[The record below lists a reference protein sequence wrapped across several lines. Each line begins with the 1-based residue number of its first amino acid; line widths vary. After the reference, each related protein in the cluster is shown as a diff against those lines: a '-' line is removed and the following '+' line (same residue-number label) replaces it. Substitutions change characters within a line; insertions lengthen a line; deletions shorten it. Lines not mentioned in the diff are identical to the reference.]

1 MFDSADYTVETLLP
15 KPKALVTEIAFHQ
28 NSQSEQKKK
37 KEHTTCATTISGEI
51 DRDLNFA
58 PSLSRLPLQR
68 LEPWML
74 EHAEI
79 NSNLNTATCDMDR
92 DRGS

>member
-1 MFDSADYTVETLLP
+1 MFYSADYYTVETLLP
-15 KPKALVTEIAFHQ
+15 KPKFLVTEIAFHQ
-28 NSQSEQKKK
+28 NSQSESKKK
-37 KEHTTCATTISGEI
+37 DETTCATTISGEI
-51 DRDLNFA
+51 DRNLNFL

-79 NSNLNTATCDMDR
+79 KHNLNTATCDMDR
-92 DRGS
+92 DCGS

>member
-1 MFDSADYTVETLLP
+1 MFYSADYTVETLLP
-15 KPKALVTEIAFHQ
+15 KPKAQVTEIAFHQ
-28 NSQSEQKKK
+28 NSHSEPNKRD
-37 KEHTTCATTISGEI
+37 HTTCATTISGEI

-79 NSNLNTATCDMDR
+79 NHNLNTATCDMDR